1 VREVRN
7 GKVASCEV
15 WMELVCG
22 NRWVANTECSQGREF
37 GSFETVSILC
47 WVLLSVEG
55 RCGAAAVMSASA
67 GERRLDACIYDETRK
82 LETGSLLV
90 VPTYR
95 NSRQRGGVKPVSV
108 SGSREQGEAR
118 HLKALGVGGVWRA
131 SRPNVGCVI
140 AFMVSQPMR
149 PCTALHVL
157 RRATLL
163 RQPIY
168 NYDKC
173 LAVSSSLTSGGSSV
187 TVALAMPGI
196 GVYIAALVPHQ
207 AC

>member
-37 GSFETVSILC
+37 GSCRI
-47 WVLLSVEG
+47 
-55 RCGAAAVMSASA
+55 
-67 GERRLDACIYDETRK
+67 
-82 LETGSLLV
+82 
-90 VPTYR
+90 
-95 NSRQRGGVKPVSV
+95 SRQRGGVKLVSV

-140 AFMVSQPMR
+140 ALMVSQPIR

-173 LAVSSSLTSGGSSV
+173 LAVSSILTSGGSSV
-187 TVALAMPGI
+187 TVALVMPGI
-196 GVYIAALVPHQ
+196 GVYIAALPHQ
-207 AC
+207 EC